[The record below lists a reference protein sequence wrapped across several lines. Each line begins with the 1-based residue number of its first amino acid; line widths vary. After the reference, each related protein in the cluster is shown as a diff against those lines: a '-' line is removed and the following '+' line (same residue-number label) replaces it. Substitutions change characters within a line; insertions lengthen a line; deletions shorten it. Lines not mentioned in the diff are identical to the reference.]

1 MTMSNFK
8 KMLIIVGAIM
18 LVQGLLAATVVY
30 AQQQVVD
37 DLDMDQDGFLSL
49 REAAV
54 SRYLLENF
62 YTIDLNEDGLISKE
76 EFSYML
82 RSKA

>member
-8 KMLIIVGAIM
+8 KMIIVAGAIM

-30 AQQQVVD
+30 AEQQVVD

-62 YTIDLNEDGLISKE
+62 YVIDLNEDGLISKE
-76 EFSYML
+76 EFSFML
-82 RSKA
+82 RSNA

>member
-1 MTMSNFK
+1 MSNFK
-8 KMLIIVGAIM
+8 KMIIVAGAIM

-30 AQQQVVD
+30 AEQQVVD

-62 YTIDLNEDGLISKE
+62 YVIDLNEDGLISKE
-76 EFSYML
+76 EFSFML
-82 RSKA
+82 RSNA

>member
-1 MTMSNFK
+1 MSNFK
-8 KMLIIVGAIM
+8 KMIIVAGAIM

-30 AQQQVVD
+30 AEQQVVD

-62 YTIDLNEDGLISKE
+62 YIIDLNEDGLISKE
-76 EFSYML
+76 EFSFML
-82 RSKA
+82 RSNA

>member
-1 MTMSNFK
+1 MSNFK

>member
-1 MTMSNFK
+1 
-8 KMLIIVGAIM
+8 
-18 LVQGLLAATVVY
+18 
-30 AQQQVVD
+30 
-37 DLDMDQDGFLSL
+37 MDQDGFLSL